1 MCFCPTIGLK
11 FMVILLLA
19 ISATFNFLD
28 SIEDIYNILTVRK
41 HVILLCISMSIGL
54 ICAFSSFVGV
64 YALYYEKIRMFQF
77 LLVLIAYC
85 LCKLILW
92 IICGNLLGEVNYLVT
107 HLWFQLSMLSTLFS
121 LIGTTLLCMRFHEL
135 SEDDV

>member
-64 YALYYEKIRMFQF
+64 YALYYEKILSVGVDS
-77 LLVLIAYC
+77 LLSVQAYP
-85 LCKLILW
+85 LD
-92 IICGNLLGEVNYLVT
+92 
-107 HLWFQLSMLSTLFS
+107 HLWESIGRSELLSHASVVSAQYVINAFLVDWNYPAL
-121 LIGTTLLCMRFHEL
+121 HEIPRAQ
-135 SEDDV
+135 

>member
-28 SIEDIYNILTVRK
+28 SIEDIYNILT
-41 HVILLCISMSIGL
+41 
-54 ICAFSSFVGV
+54 
-64 YALYYEKIRMFQF
+64 F